1 MNKLVIFLIFAIIV
15 IVGISII
22 AKPKQNEA
30 EISLLKTNDTRSQP
44 SPVPTNIP
52 SPTITVPTNATSASN
67 LTIATKAIIKTS
79 KGNITISLY
88 DKDAPNTIA
97 NFLKKASNGFYNNL
111 TFHRVEDWVIQGGDP
126 KGDGTGGGN
135 MNTELNN
142 KPFVIGSVGVARG
155 SDIKVSNDSQFFI
168 TKTDAPWLNNQYTNF
183 GIVTEGMDVVKKIQ
197 IEDKIIQI
205 NTE

>member
-111 TFHRVEDWVIQGGDP
+111 TFHIVEDWVIQGGDP

-197 IEDKIIQI
+197 IED
-205 NTE
+205 